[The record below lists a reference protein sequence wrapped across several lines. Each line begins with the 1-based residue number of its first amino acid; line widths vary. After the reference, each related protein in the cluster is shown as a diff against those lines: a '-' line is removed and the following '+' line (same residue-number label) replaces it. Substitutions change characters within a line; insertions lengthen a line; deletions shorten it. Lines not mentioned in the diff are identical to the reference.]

1 MILSNSNEILP
12 LHLPHEIVGME
23 GYASVP
29 LPSDPWDQWLQNR
42 PTGPVVFEELIGRL
56 EQHLVRWAL
65 EAANHNRTRASE
77 LLGFAKVDSL
87 RYLMK
92 KHAIE

>member
-1 MILSNSNEILP
+1 MILSNNDEILP
-12 LHLPHEIVGME
+12 QHLPHEIVGVGNACE
-23 GYASVP
+23 S
-29 LPSDPWDQWLQNR
+29 LPSDPWEQWLKNR
-42 PTGPVVFEELIGRL
+42 PTGPVVFDELIGRL

-87 RYLMK
+87 RYQMK